1 MEWARRA
8 YTSRPY
14 AEEECH
20 DCCVGHPPRFR
31 GQLLAPGEQEYDA
44 ARSVFNAMIDRRP
57 ALIARSGKLRHYRR
71 TRVHEHEQRELAQVL
86 PKS

>member
-1 MEWARRA
+1 
-8 YTSRPY
+8 
-14 AEEECH
+14 
-20 DCCVGHPPRFR
+20 
-31 GQLLAPGEQEYDA
+31 LLAPGEQEYDA